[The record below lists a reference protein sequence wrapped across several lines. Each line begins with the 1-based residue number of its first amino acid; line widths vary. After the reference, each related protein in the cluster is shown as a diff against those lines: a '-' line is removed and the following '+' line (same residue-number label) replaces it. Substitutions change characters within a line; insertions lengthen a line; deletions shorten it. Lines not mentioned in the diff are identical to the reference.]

1 MDYGRR
7 GLVRKQKS
15 LNSRRRKRA
24 NKVGLIAGM
33 VLFLLVV
40 GVCAMAACVGFGA
53 FRGII
58 DSAPDI
64 SNIDVTPTGYSTFV
78 YDSQG
83 NQTAKLVSTDSN
95 RIPVTLDMVP
105 KDLQHAFV
113 AIEDERFYQHPGI
126 DMQGILRAMVIGVTS
141 GHFSEGAS
149 TITQQLIKNNVFTGW
164 TDESFSESVRRK
176 IQEWYLAVEL
186 EKTMSKDDILL
197 NYMNTINLGHSTLG
211 VEAASRR
218 YFGKSV
224 SKLNLS
230 ECAVIAGITQN
241 PSYYDPIIYP
251 EHNKERRAQVL
262 KNMRDQ
268 GWISQDEYDNVLQ
281 DDVYSRIQVVDNNT
295 NDNAVN
301 SYFVDALTDEILA
314 DLMKKGYSETQ
325 AYTLLYSGGLNIYS
339 TQDPEIQSIVDEVVN
354 DEANYPNG
362 TRWYLQYQL
371 TVQSSDGTV
380 TNYSTEMMESH
391 FRQSNPYF
399 TLIFNTKEDAKACE
413 EEYKNA
419 VVGPGDTVLGE
430 RDNITAQP
438 QVSLTLED
446 QHTGN
451 ILAISGGRG
460 EKKANRT
467 LNRATDTVRQPG
479 STFKVVSTYA
489 PALDAGGLTLAT
501 TQNDAP
507 YTYADGTPVRNWY
520 GEAYRGLS
528 SLRLGIQ
535 NSMNIVAVKTLVD
548 ITPQLGYEYLL
559 DFGFTT
565 LVDNEEI
572 HGRVFSDIQPT

>member
-1 MDYGRR
+1 M
-7 GLVRKQKS
+7 
-15 LNSRRRKRA
+15 
-24 NKVGLIAGM
+24 
-33 VLFLLVV
+33 
-40 GVCAMAACVGFGA
+40 
-53 FRGII
+53 
-58 DSAPDI
+58 
-64 SNIDVTPTGYSTFV
+64 
-78 YDSQG
+78 
-83 NQTAKLVSTDSN
+83 STDSN

-314 DLMKKGYSETQ
+314 DLMKKGYSET
-325 AYTLLYSGGLNIYS
+325 
-339 TQDPEIQSIVDEVVN
+339 
-354 DEANYPNG
+354 
-362 TRWYLQYQL
+362 
-371 TVQSSDGTV
+371 
-380 TNYSTEMMESH
+380 
-391 FRQSNPYF
+391 
-399 TLIFNTKEDAKACE
+399 
-413 EEYKNA
+413 
-419 VVGPGDTVLGE
+419 
-430 RDNITAQP
+430 
-438 QVSLTLED
+438 
-446 QHTGN
+446 
-451 ILAISGGRG
+451 
-460 EKKANRT
+460 
-467 LNRATDTVRQPG
+467 
-479 STFKVVSTYA
+479 
-489 PALDAGGLTLAT
+489 
-501 TQNDAP
+501 
-507 YTYADGTPVRNWY
+507 
-520 GEAYRGLS
+520 
-528 SLRLGIQ
+528 
-535 NSMNIVAVKTLVD
+535 
-548 ITPQLGYEYLL
+548 
-559 DFGFTT
+559 
-565 LVDNEEI
+565 
-572 HGRVFSDIQPT
+572 

>member
-40 GVCAMAACVGFGA
+40 GVCAMAVCVGFGA
-53 FRGII
+53 FRGIL

-339 TQDPEIQSIVDEVVN
+339 TQDPKIQSIVDEVVN

-371 TVQSSDGTV
+371 TVQSSDRKSLPPV
-380 TNYSTEMMESH
+380 
-391 FRQSNPYF
+391 QS
-399 TLIFNTKEDAKACE
+399 
-413 EEYKNA
+413 
-419 VVGPGDTVLGE
+419 
-430 RDNITAQP
+430 
-438 QVSLTLED
+438 
-446 QHTGN
+446 
-451 ILAISGGRG
+451 
-460 EKKANRT
+460 
-467 LNRATDTVRQPG
+467 
-479 STFKVVSTYA
+479 
-489 PALDAGGLTLAT
+489 
-501 TQNDAP
+501 
-507 YTYADGTPVRNWY
+507 
-520 GEAYRGLS
+520 
-528 SLRLGIQ
+528 
-535 NSMNIVAVKTLVD
+535 
-548 ITPQLGYEYLL
+548 
-559 DFGFTT
+559 
-565 LVDNEEI
+565 
-572 HGRVFSDIQPT
+572 VFSPDLHYEGRREGL

>member
-53 FRGII
+53 FRGIL

-362 TRWYLQYQL
+362 TRWYLQ
-371 TVQSSDGTV
+371 
-380 TNYSTEMMESH
+380 
-391 FRQSNPYF
+391 
-399 TLIFNTKEDAKACE
+399 
-413 EEYKNA
+413 
-419 VVGPGDTVLGE
+419 
-430 RDNITAQP
+430 
-438 QVSLTLED
+438 
-446 QHTGN
+446 
-451 ILAISGGRG
+451 
-460 EKKANRT
+460 
-467 LNRATDTVRQPG
+467 
-479 STFKVVSTYA
+479 
-489 PALDAGGLTLAT
+489 
-501 TQNDAP
+501 
-507 YTYADGTPVRNWY
+507 
-520 GEAYRGLS
+520 
-528 SLRLGIQ
+528 
-535 NSMNIVAVKTLVD
+535 
-548 ITPQLGYEYLL
+548 
-559 DFGFTT
+559 
-565 LVDNEEI
+565 
-572 HGRVFSDIQPT
+572 